1 MVEDVYSGDDY
12 QRRVDRCAIVHVPL
26 AFHVRADGAAFFQFL
41 YVRPATATPCS
52 VSTRQIDST
61 RNFRARI

>member
-1 MVEDVYSGDDY
+1 M
-12 QRRVDRCAIVHVPL
+12 
-26 AFHVRADGAAFFQFL
+26 VRADGGDFFQFL